1 MAKDNLFLGMAKGK
15 IGDVV
20 FYRRNGE
27 QISRSRN
34 RQPSNPKTVGQQ
46 YQRAIMATVLRAYSA
61 GKAIFDH
68 SFQSVKFG
76 GDSQSHFLKI
86 NLNKLRGAVSNDIGS
101 GASAATSVGRVVA
114 PGITSPV
121 PFSYIISEGSYN
133 QYLFSY
139 NAGYSLPAAQTSETV
154 AAYAARVGLIA
165 GDIYTLCVLAVND
178 SVVLFNA
185 APDLNDPLAKQFQS
199 SFFFVRMTV
208 KANLD
213 TVTDAVA
220 TYGQLFEFDKS
231 TVVPGL
237 GGTTPINEV
246 LDISQLTD
254 TRNSNG
260 ALGMIRSRD
269 NEDLRSNTTMEL
281 IGIDNVGIASYYLQD
296 AWSRQA
302 SLRDSAYILEGG
314 GFQTGV

>member
-1 MAKDNLFLGMAKGK
+1 MAKNNLFLGMAKGK

-34 RQPSNPKTVGQQ
+34 RQPANPKTVGQQ

-68 SFQSVKFG
+68 SFQTVKFG
-76 GDSQSHFLKI
+76 VDSQSHFLKI
-86 NLNKLRGAVSNDIGS
+86 NLNKLRGAVSNDIAS

-121 PFSYIISEGSYN
+121 PFSYIISEGTYD

-165 GDIYTLCVLAVND
+165 GDIYTLCFFGVD
-178 SVVLFNA
+178 DTTVLFNA
-185 APDLNDPLAKQFQS
+185 APDANDPLAKQFRSQ
-199 SFFFVRMTV
+199 FMFVRMTV

-213 TVTDAVA
+213 AVTDAVA
-220 TYGQLFEFDKS
+220 NYGQLFTFSKS
-231 TVVPGL
+231 TIIPGID
-237 GGTTPINEV
+237 TTTAIGEV
-246 LDISQLTD
+246 LDISQLTG
-254 TRNSNG
+254 TKFANG

-281 IGIDNVGIASYYLQD
+281 IGIDNVGIASFYLQD
-296 AWSRQA
+296 AWSRAA
-302 SLRDSAYILEGG
+302 SLRESAYILEGG

>member
-1 MAKDNLFLGMAKGK
+1 MAKDNLFLGMARGK

-20 FYRRNGE
+20 FYHRNGE

-34 RQPSNPKTVGQQ
+34 RQPANPKTVGQQ
-46 YQRAIMATVLRAYSA
+46 YQRAIMATILRAYSA

-101 GASAATSVGRVVA
+101 GASAATCVGRVVA

-121 PFSYIISEGSYN
+121 PFSYIISEGTYD
-133 QYLFSY
+133 QFLFSY

-165 GDIYTLCVLAVND
+165 GDIYTLCVFAVND
-178 SVVLFNA
+178 DFVLFNA
-185 APDLNDPLAKQFQS
+185 APDANDPLAKQFQS
-199 SFFFVRMTV
+199 GFFFVRMTV
-208 KANLD
+208 KAGLD
-213 TVTDAVA
+213 AVTDAVA
-220 TYGQLFEFDKS
+220 TYGQLFTFSKS
-231 TVVPGL
+231 TVVPGIVDS
-237 GGTTPINEV
+237 TPINEV

-269 NEDLRSNTTMEL
+269 NEDKRSNTTMEL
-281 IGIDNVGIASYYLQD
+281 IGMDNVGIASYYLQD
-296 AWSRQA
+296 AWSNQS

-314 GFQTGV
+314 GFPTGV

>member
-1 MAKDNLFLGMAKGK
+1 MAKDNLFLGQAKGK

-34 RQPSNPKTVGQQ
+34 RNPSNPKSIGQQ
-46 YQRAIMATVLRAYSA
+46 YQRAIMATILRAYSA

-86 NLNKLRGAVSNDIGS
+86 NLNKLRAAVTNDIGA
-101 GASAATSVGRVVA
+101 GASAVESVGRVVA

-121 PFSYIISEGSYN
+121 PFSYIISEGTYD

-139 NAGYSLPAAQTSETV
+139 NAGFSLPAAVSSETV

-165 GDIYTLCVLAVND
+165 EDIYTLCVYAVDENTP
-178 SVVLFNA
+178 LFNA
-185 APDLNDPLAKQFQS
+185 APGDTDPLAIQFRTQ
-199 SFFFVRMTV
+199 FYFVRLTV
-208 KANLD
+208 KTGLESN
-213 TVTDAVA
+213 TDAVA
-220 TYGQLFEFDKS
+220 TYGQLFNIDKS
-231 TVVPGL
+231 QPVPGL
-237 GGTTPINEV
+237 VESTPITEL
-246 LDISQLTD
+246 LDIDQLFNTKY
-254 TRNSNG
+254 SAG

-281 IGIDNVGIASYYLQD
+281 IGMDNVGISSYYLQA
-296 AWSRQA
+296 AWNRLSP
-302 SLRDSAYILEGG
+302 LRDSAYILEGG
-314 GFQTGV
+314 GF